1 MIGRCNKKGYFTMSV
16 ESDLSTI
23 SRDMI
28 DLRDT
33 VATLGQGL
41 RQMLEVQQAHTA
53 MLQRL
58 LLASSSPAADEASLG
73 DLVGQLI
80 GALKRQHTIMGE
92 VKTSIDHLPDHVG
105 TAVSGA
111 VRDVLA
117 QL

>member
-1 MIGRCNKKGYFTMSV
+1 MNV
-16 ESDLSTI
+16 EAELAILSRGI
-23 SRDMI
+23 V
-28 DLRDT
+28 DLRET

-41 RQMLEVQQAHTA
+41 RQMLEVQETHTA

-58 LLASSSPAADEASLG
+58 LMASASPATDEASLG
-73 DLVGQLI
+73 DLVGQLVE
-80 GALKRQHTIMGE
+80 ALKRQHVMMGE
-92 VKTSIDHLPDHVG
+92 LKSSIDHLPDHVG